1 MNTQKDKDKEL
12 ERLIKEFTGHAPQER
27 EHKLVLLALA
37 FILSILTVVGSVA
50 FFLFREW
57 LS

>member
-1 MNTQKDKDKEL
+1 MNTQKDKEL

>member
-1 MNTQKDKDKEL
+1 MNTQKDKEL
-12 ERLIKEFTGHAPQER
+12 ERLIKEFTGHAAQER

-37 FILSILTVVGSVA
+37 FILSILAVVGSVA

-57 LS
+57 MS

>member
-1 MNTQKDKDKEL
+1 MNTQEDKEL
-12 ERLIKEFTGHAPQER
+12 ERLIKEFTGHAAQER

-37 FILSILTVVGSVA
+37 FILSILMVVGSVV

-57 LS
+57 MS